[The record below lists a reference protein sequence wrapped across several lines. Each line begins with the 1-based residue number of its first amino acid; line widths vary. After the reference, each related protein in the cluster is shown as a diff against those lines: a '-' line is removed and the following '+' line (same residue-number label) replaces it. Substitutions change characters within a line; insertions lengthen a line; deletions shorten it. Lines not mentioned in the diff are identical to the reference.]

1 MPRRLH
7 YMMLKRPTLA
17 TALAA
22 RGRLALGFAL
32 QGQRGNKV
40 STAGMALSQWLKS
53 MRDSVL
59 VDWKPQLRDA
69 KSMCTVGTVYLNS
82 PAQTAGLRSGD
93 SLVAFGPVQHADFQS
108 VAETVVPIVKANVGK
123 PIRRRGGEARRGG
136 AGAPGPGG
144 PHAHAQVV
152 ERRRSARV
160 HPQVST
166 RREVGGAGIST
177 VYGTRA
183 VEAVVQTI

>member
-123 PIRRRGGEARRGG
+123 PIDVVVVRLDETAQVHQVALTLTPKSWSG
-136 AGAPGPGG
+136 AGLLGC
-144 PHAHAQVV
+144 
-152 ERRRSARV
+152 
-160 HPQVST
+160 
-166 RREVGGAGIST
+166 ILK
-177 VYGTRA
+177 
-183 VEAVVQTI
+183 

>member
-32 QGQRGNKV
+32 QGRGNKV

-82 PAQTAGLRSGD
+82 PALTAGLRSGD

-123 PIRRRGGEARRGG
+123 PIDVVVVRLDETAQVHQVALTLTPKSWSG
-136 AGAPGPGG
+136 AGLLGC
-144 PHAHAQVV
+144 
-152 ERRRSARV
+152 
-160 HPQVST
+160 
-166 RREVGGAGIST
+166 ILK
-177 VYGTRA
+177 
-183 VEAVVQTI
+183 

>member
-1 MPRRLH
+1 MQLL
-7 YMMLKRPTLA
+7 LK
-17 TALAA
+17 ALAGGA
-22 RGRLALGFAL
+22 AVELSTLCLG
-32 QGQRGNKV
+32 GNKV

-123 PIRRRGGEARRGG
+123 PIDVVVVRLDETAQVHQVALTLTPKSWSG
-136 AGAPGPGG
+136 AGLLGC
-144 PHAHAQVV
+144 
-152 ERRRSARV
+152 
-160 HPQVST
+160 
-166 RREVGGAGIST
+166 ILK
-177 VYGTRA
+177 
-183 VEAVVQTI
+183 

>member
-32 QGQRGNKV
+32 QGHRGNKV
-40 STAGMALSQWLKS
+40 STAGMALSQRLKS

-123 PIRRRGGEARRGG
+123 PIDVVVVRLDETAQVHQVALTLTPKSWSG
-136 AGAPGPGG
+136 AGLLGC
-144 PHAHAQVV
+144 
-152 ERRRSARV
+152 
-160 HPQVST
+160 
-166 RREVGGAGIST
+166 ILK
-177 VYGTRA
+177 
-183 VEAVVQTI
+183 

>member
-1 MPRRLH
+1 MQLL
-7 YMMLKRPTLA
+7 LK
-17 TALAA
+17 ALAGGA
-22 RGRLALGFAL
+22 AVELSTLCLG
-32 QGQRGNKV
+32 GNKV

-123 PIRRRGGEARRGG
+123 PIRRRGGEARREG
-136 AGAPGPGG
+136 AGAPGLQAALTPKAWSALGCILVLDAPGFLALNFG
-144 PHAHAQVV
+144 
-152 ERRRSARV
+152 
-160 HPQVST
+160 
-166 RREVGGAGIST
+166 
-177 VYGTRA
+177 
-183 VEAVVQTI
+183 

>member
-32 QGQRGNKV
+32 QGHRGNKV
-40 STAGMALSQWLKS
+40 STAGMALSQRLKS

-123 PIRRRGGEARRGG
+123 PIRRRGGEARREG
-136 AGAPGPGG
+136 AGAPGLQAALTPKAWSALGCILVLDAPGFLALNFG
-144 PHAHAQVV
+144 
-152 ERRRSARV
+152 
-160 HPQVST
+160 
-166 RREVGGAGIST
+166 
-177 VYGTRA
+177 
-183 VEAVVQTI
+183 

>member
-1 MPRRLH
+1 MQLL
-7 YMMLKRPTLA
+7 LK
-17 TALAA
+17 ALAGGA
-22 RGRLALGFAL
+22 AVELSTLCLG
-32 QGQRGNKV
+32 GNKV

-123 PIRRRGGEARRGG
+123 PIRRRGGEARREG
-136 AGAPGPGG
+136 AGAPGGLSRPSR
-144 PHAHAQVV
+144 PSHN
-152 ERRRSARV
+152 
-160 HPQVST
+160 
-166 RREVGGAGIST
+166 
-177 VYGTRA
+177 
-183 VEAVVQTI
+183 

>member
-1 MPRRLH
+1 
-7 YMMLKRPTLA
+7 
-17 TALAA
+17 
-22 RGRLALGFAL
+22 
-32 QGQRGNKV
+32 
-40 STAGMALSQWLKS
+40 MALSQWLKS

-123 PIRRRGGEARRGG
+123 PIDVVVVRLDETAQVHQVALTLTPKSWSG
-136 AGAPGPGG
+136 AGLLGC
-144 PHAHAQVV
+144 
-152 ERRRSARV
+152 
-160 HPQVST
+160 
-166 RREVGGAGIST
+166 ILK
-177 VYGTRA
+177 
-183 VEAVVQTI
+183 

>member
-1 MPRRLH
+1 MQLL
-7 YMMLKRPTLA
+7 LK
-17 TALAA
+17 ALAGGA
-22 RGRLALGFAL
+22 AVELSTLCLG
-32 QGQRGNKV
+32 GNKV

-82 PAQTAGLRSGD
+82 PALTAGLRSGD

-123 PIRRRGGEARRGG
+123 PLKNA
-136 AGAPGPGG
+136 
-144 PHAHAQVV
+144 
-152 ERRRSARV
+152 
-160 HPQVST
+160 
-166 RREVGGAGIST
+166 
-177 VYGTRA
+177 
-183 VEAVVQTI
+183 